1 MRILITGGTG
11 FIGRPL
17 TRHLMARQHEVVV
30 WSRDPEAARQR
41 LPDGAEVVGAPEEAT
56 GIDAAINLAG
66 ENLGSGRWT
75 RARKQRFLQSRLHVT
90 QRLVEAMRATGVQ
103 RLVSASAVGY
113 YGVRGDEVVTE
124 DDPPAPK
131 LQGGLDICAA
141 WEAEACRAEDYGAA
155 VARVRIGLV
164 LHPEGGGLQQ
174 MLTPF
179 KLGIGGPM
187 GSGKQWW
194 SWIHRFDLVRL
205 FTFLV
210 ENEVSGAFNGAA
222 PNPLRQRDFARILGR
237 VMGRP
242 SFMPTPAF
250 ALKLALGDMAELLT
264 EGQRVMPKR
273 TQQAG
278 FAFDFPEL
286 EGALRD
292 LLGRPAQAA

>member
-17 TRHLMARQHEVVV
+17 TQHLMARQHEVVV
-30 WSRDPEAARQR
+30 WSRNPEAARAR

-103 RLVSASAVGY
+103 RLVSASAIGY
-113 YGVRGDEVVTE
+113 YGARGDEVVTE

-141 WEAEACRAEDYGAA
+141 WEAEACRAEDFGAA

-164 LHPEGGGLQQ
+164 LHPEGGGLRQ

-179 KLGIGGPM
+179 KLGMGGPM

-264 EGQRVMPKR
+264 EGQRVIPKR

>member
-17 TRHLMARQHEVVV
+17 TQHLMARSHEVVV
-30 WSRDPEAARQR
+30 WSRDPDAARAR
-41 LPDGAEVVGAPEEAT
+41 LPDGAEVVGAPEEAG
-56 GIDAAINLAG
+56 GIDAAVNLAG

-75 RARKQRFLQSRLHVT
+75 ATRKQRFLESRLHVT
-90 QRLVEAMRATGVQ
+90 QRLVEALRTGGVK
-103 RLVSASAVGY
+103 RLVSASAIGY
-113 YGVRGDEVVTE
+113 YGSRGDEVVTE
-124 DDPPAPK
+124 NDPPAPK

-141 WEAEACRAEDYGAA
+141 WEAEACRAEDFGAA

-179 KLGIGGPM
+179 RFGIGGPM

-194 SWIHRFDLVRL
+194 SWIHRHDLVRL
-205 FTFLV
+205 FAFLV
-210 ENEVSGAFNGAA
+210 ENEATGAFNGTA
-222 PNPLRQRDFARILGR
+222 PNPLTQRDFARVLGR
-237 VMGRP
+237 VMRRP
-242 SFMPTPAF
+242 SFMPTPGF

-264 EGQRVMPKR
+264 KGQRVMPKR
-273 TQQAG
+273 TQEAG
-278 FAFDFPEL
+278 FTFEFPEL
-286 EGALRD
+286 EAALRD

>member
-30 WSRDPEAARQR
+30 WSRNPEAARQR

-205 FTFLV
+205 FAFLV
-210 ENEVSGAFNGAA
+210 ENEATGAFNGTA
-222 PNPLRQRDFARILGR
+222 PNPLRQRDFARVLGR

-242 SFMPTPAF
+242 SFIPTPGF

-292 LLGRPAQAA
+292 LLGRPVQAA